1 MNDTE
6 PSVTADPTMRYEPTH
21 RTFQVG
27 GVRVTAP
34 VGPPVLAEEV
44 TLSDV
49 DRAYHEWLRARR
61 AVLDA
66 EVTAYRAEVRYKAA
80 SRAANRAA
88 AEADEG
94 EPF

>member
-1 MNDTE
+1 MSDTE
-6 PSVTADPTMRYEPTH
+6 PSVTADPIMRY
-21 RTFQVG
+21 
-27 GVRVTAP
+27 AP
-34 VGPPVLAEEV
+34 NRSVLAEEV

-66 EVTAYRAEVRYKAA
+66 EVTAYRAEIRYQ
-80 SRAANRAA
+80 AA
-88 AEADEG
+88 ARAVRRATAEEAEG